1 MIWLVLDAGIFI
13 ENILYS
19 QESTPRSFM
28 SGFRATCFFLIDRL
42 LLFLD
47 KEFIFSY
54 IFITFVSLCDF
65 AGEDNKETFN
75 LNRYEKDYL

>member
-28 SGFRATCFFLIDRL
+28 SGFRATCFF
-42 LLFLD
+42 
-47 KEFIFSY
+47 
-54 IFITFVSLCDF
+54 
-65 AGEDNKETFN
+65 
-75 LNRYEKDYL
+75 